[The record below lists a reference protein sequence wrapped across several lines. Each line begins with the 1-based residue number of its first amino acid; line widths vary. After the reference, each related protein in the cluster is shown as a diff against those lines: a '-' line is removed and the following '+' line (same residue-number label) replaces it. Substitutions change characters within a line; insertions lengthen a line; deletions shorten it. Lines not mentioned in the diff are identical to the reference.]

1 MNTTDME
8 GDPIKIKEILD
19 KYHNL
24 ILRKFNIKSTYKIYD
39 PCKPVFNFYDY
50 YLDNVGRVAT
60 LYIGNFNLDENEYK
74 AMLIVSDYEN
84 FKNKIKFNSNE
95 LYREQEFEKG
105 FEHFKNVLV
114 NIKKIQN
121 EIRLNKM
128 LGDFE

>member
-1 MNTTDME
+1 MNTTDMK

-24 ILRKFNIKSTYKIYD
+24 ILKNFYVKSTYKITD
-39 PCKPVFNFYDY
+39 PCKPIYNLYNY
-50 YLDNVGRVAT
+50 YLDNVGQIAT
-60 LYIGNFNLDENEYK
+60 LYIGYFDLDANEYNV
-74 AMLIVSDYEN
+74 MLIVRDCEN
-84 FKNKIKFNSNE
+84 FKNKIRFNSNE

-121 EIRLNKM
+121 EIRLNQM
-128 LGDFE
+128 FGDFE

>member
-24 ILRKFNIKSTYKIYD
+24 ILRKFNIKSTYKICD

-105 FEHFKNVLV
+105 FEHL
-114 NIKKIQN
+114 
-121 EIRLNKM
+121 KM
-128 LGDFE
+128 CW